1 MLPTAGLSASDVGKQ
16 PADPGPFR
24 HDFAPGARMSLRAV
38 ELIARKR
45 DGGALTATE
54 IAELIAGYTRGDV
67 PDYQMAAFAMA
78 VLFRGM
84 DDRETAALLDAMQH
98 SGDVVSWDHLDRPT
112 ADKHSTGGVGDKVSI
127 PLAPAVAAC
136 GVAVPMISG
145 RGLGHTGGTLDK
157 LESIPGFD
165 VRLGLDAFARITGE
179 VGTCLI
185 GQTDRICPADRKLY
199 ALRDVTAT
207 IESIPLIVAS
217 ILSKK
222 LAEGAGSLV
231 LDIKVGSGAFMK
243 TRADALRLAE
253 AMTRAAHAA
262 GRNCTAMLTAMDRPT
277 GTHIGNALEIAESIE
292 VLRGRGPL
300 DTRELVVRM
309 GGEML
314 RLAGVAADLP
324 AGERRVAQAL
334 DDGSALDRFARL
346 VRAQN
351 GDGRVCDDPWSVL
364 PRAPIVQPLYATAS
378 GNVLALDALQVG
390 LAAVR
395 LGAGRD
401 KASDNVDPAVGFV
414 LQLRPGDLVHAGDVL
429 ALVHGRDAAR
439 TERALAELGA
449 AYTIGDGT
457 ASGLPLWLDVVH

>member
-1 MLPTAGLSASDVGKQ
+1 
-16 PADPGPFR
+16 
-24 HDFAPGARMSLRAV
+24 MSLRAV

-45 DGGALTATE
+45 DGGALTPAE
-54 IAELIAGYTRGDV
+54 IRDLVAGYTRGDV

-84 DDRETAALLDAMQH
+84 DDAETAALLDAMQH
-98 SGDVVSWDHLDRPT
+98 SGDVVTWDHLDRPT

-157 LESIPGFD
+157 LEAIPGFD
-165 VRLGLDAFARITGE
+165 VRLDLASFARITAE

-231 LDIKVGSGAFMK
+231 LDVKVGSGAFMK
-243 TRADALRLAE
+243 DRADALRLAQ
-253 AMTRAAHAA
+253 AMVRAAQAA
-262 GRNCTAMLTAMDRPT
+262 GRNCTALLTAMDRPT

-292 VLRGRGPL
+292 VLRGGGPA
-300 DTRELVVRM
+300 DTRALVVRM

-314 RLAGVAADLP
+314 RLAGVVADL
-324 AGERRVAQAL
+324 AGGEARIARAL
-334 DDGSALDRFARL
+334 EDGSALDRFARL
-346 VRAQN
+346 VRAQK
-351 GDGRVCDDPWSVL
+351 GDARVCDDPWAVL
-364 PRAPIVQPLYATAS
+364 PRAPIVREVRAQRS
-378 GNVLALDALQVG
+378 GTVARLDALQVG

-401 KASDNVDPAVGFV
+401 RASDDVDPAVGFV
-414 LQLRPGDLVHAGDVL
+414 LLHRPGAVVRVGERL
-429 ALVHGRDAAR
+429 ALVHGRDPGR
-439 TERALAELGA
+439 TERAVAELGA
-449 AYTIGDGT
+449 AFEVDEGPAD
-457 ASGLPLWLDVVH
+457 GLPLWIDVVQ